1 MIAKV
6 FKLLK
11 LVSFTITTNYN
22 KLYCRY
28 LFVINNVTFGSFTCF
43 GKPFINISLKGTFTV
58 GNSFHMNNGVR
69 YSMIGNN
76 GKCRIAVFKNAILTI
91 GNNVGM
97 SDVTI
102 SCRKSIIIEDYVL
115 IGYNTQIRDSDGHSL
130 DKNMRMNAISDD
142 QFQITKEVII
152 RKNVFIG
159 AGCYILKG
167 VEIGENSIIGIG
179 SVVTK
184 SVPSNE
190 IWAGNPAKFIKKLPI
205 LN

>member
-1 MIAKV
+1 MIATV
-6 FKLLK
+6 FKVLK
-11 LVSFTITTNYN
+11 RTFFTIKINYN

-28 LFVINNVTFGSFTCF
+28 LFIVNDVTFGSFSCY
-43 GKPFINISLKGTFTV
+43 GKPFINIALKGSFTV
-58 GNSFHMNNGVR
+58 GNSFHMNNGVK
-69 YSMIGNN
+69 YTMIGNN
-76 GKCRIAVFKNAILTI
+76 GKCRIGVFKNANLII

-102 SCRKSIIIEDYVL
+102 SCWKSIIIEDNVL
-115 IGYNTQIRDSDGHSL
+115 IGSGTQIRDSDGHSL
-130 DKNMRMNAISDD
+130 DKYMRMNPNTDD
-142 QFQITKEVII
+142 QFKINKEVII

-167 VEIGENSIIGIG
+167 VEIGENSIIGVG

-190 IWAGNPAKFIKKLPI
+190 IWAGNPAKFIKKIPS